1 MEETEEKSLRKD
13 FYEQISKDTL
23 YEVIANETEKINI
36 KKAVEELAS
45 TGSID
50 KREIEKIADD
60 QQKHIDFSDLETLT
74 LPVLASLKRKLNT
87 ELETTKDEE
96 QKEIIHKKIVKI
108 QKVIASKIS

>member
-1 MEETEEKSLRKD
+1 MEQSAEKKYTFIVD
-13 FYEQISKDTL
+13 KK
-23 YEVIANETEKINI
+23 ANKTQI

-74 LPVLASLKRKLNT
+74 LPVLSSLKRKLNT

-96 QKEIIHKKIVKI
+96 QKELFNTLVETEMSFK
-108 QKVIASKIS
+108 